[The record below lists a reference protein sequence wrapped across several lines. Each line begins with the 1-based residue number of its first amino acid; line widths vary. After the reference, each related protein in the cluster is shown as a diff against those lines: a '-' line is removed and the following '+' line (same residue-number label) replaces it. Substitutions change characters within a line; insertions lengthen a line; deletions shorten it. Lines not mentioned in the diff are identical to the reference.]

1 MVKTLAH
8 DARTAIDGLR
18 GRLLITESTERPL
31 VYYGLGP
38 DGLET
43 GLAHSQVMATVD
55 QAGVINVAARLGN
68 AELTRV
74 TREQIFQWN
83 PTIIIAQQRAFY
95 NSLLRSPAW
104 RGLEAVAKKRVYLA
118 PSDPFG
124 WIDNPAGVN
133 RIIGLPWLSSVCYP
147 AVYQEDL
154 RATVRDF
161 YDKFYR
167 VKLTDKQLEA
177 LVRLAE
183 AQTGETKTQINV
195 PLLGAEPVPFP
206 SATPNA
212 PPMGLRPPGRGG
224 PPNPPPSAPAN
235 PQ

>member
-1 MVKTLAH
+1 MA
-8 DARTAIDGLR
+8 A
-18 GRLLITESTERPL
+18 PL
-31 VYYGLGP
+31 G
-38 DGLET
+38 T
-43 GLAHSQVMATVD
+43 GD
-55 QAGVINVAARLGN
+55 
-68 AELTRV
+68 LTRV

-83 PTIIIAQQRAFY
+83 PTIIIAQQRGFY
-95 NSLLRSPAW
+95 NAVLRSAAW
-104 RGLEAVAKKRVYLA
+104 RGLAAVAKKRVYLA

-133 RIIGLPWLSSVCYP
+133 LIIGLPWLSSLCYP

-167 VKLTDKQLEA
+167 IKLTDKQLQA
-177 LVRLAE
+177 LVRSAE

-195 PLLGAEPVPFP
+195 PLLGAEPVPLP
-206 SATPNA
+206 SGMPS
-212 PPMGLRPPGRGG
+212 PGRRPPGRGG
-224 PPNPPPSAPAN
+224 LPGLSPNAPAN